1 MGNIKAELIQHRW
14 KEIVK
19 DLSEQNG
26 INPNALLKKMPAFAG
41 NVFDEY
47 SLDFE
52 DVSGTER
59 QILRAAADTMAE
71 LILAMVGATARPR
84 ELKPQEVGAHL
95 IGKSASPRTSG

>member
-1 MGNIKAELIQHRW
+1 MPPHAASITHPQGRGENPHEHLGRAMGNIKAELVQHRW
-14 KEIVK
+14 KEIVR

-26 INPNALLKKMPAFAG
+26 INPIALLKKMPAFAG
-41 NVFDEY
+41 NDFDEY

-71 LILAMVGATARPR
+71 LILAMVGA
-84 ELKPQEVGAHL
+84 
-95 IGKSASPRTSG
+95 